1 MLLRK
6 FPFRSLSPA
15 IHLRTKGVLGKVS
28 LKPVD
33 PDFRLSPEGTDS
45 DYIAFHFVFLLVLCG
60 SKGFGFAILAISA
73 IMAIMLDP
81 TPSFLVFVANKDA
94 STNRPMRDAW
104 VTQAQSRPNPRSAEG
119 RKLLKNTK
127 RNGLPLRIQHSRTFL
142 PTPECPQYIL
152 TIANIMRNCNS
163 FYRMARTNSYNAA
176 RPCRASTKD
185 SC

>member
-1 MLLRK
+1 M
-6 FPFRSLSPA
+6 
-15 IHLRTKGVLGKVS
+15 LGKVS

-104 VTQAQSRPNPRSAEG
+104 VTPGVTLGSPKPNPDPIPDRQRVANSS
-119 RKLLKNTK
+119 KT
-127 RNGLPLRIQHSRTFL
+127 RNATVSRCGYN
-142 PTPECPQYIL
+142 TPEHSCPHL
-152 TIANIMRNCNS
+152 
-163 FYRMARTNSYNAA
+163 NAHN
-176 RPCRASTKD
+176 TY
-185 SC
+185 